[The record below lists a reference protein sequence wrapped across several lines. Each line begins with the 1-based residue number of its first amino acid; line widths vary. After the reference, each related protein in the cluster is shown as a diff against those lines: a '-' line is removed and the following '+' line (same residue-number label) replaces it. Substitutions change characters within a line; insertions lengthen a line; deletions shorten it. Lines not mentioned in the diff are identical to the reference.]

1 LTWTKPLFGSESS
14 GASCPRLTTRNA
26 GDANTS
32 SFKVH
37 HEGRR
42 LPFVVLERQGECG
55 RGGDNAVGTEITLI
69 SMRVRIRAPSG
80 QHTVELDAEATVGDL
95 KALIAEQAGVAV
107 AAQELLAGFPPKKV
121 TAGDGDTCASSGIAQ
136 GEIIT
141 VNELELAAP
150 EPTPTPP
157 NPDQIVIPDDDDIVA
172 STPPE
177 AAGPR
182 GGATADIPLEGDED
196 HALMMAIA
204 ASMEEANA
212 RTTKVPRIDGDW
224 TDMATDGDDAVMHS
238 PHNGVNAP
246 TTYEDDGTVAVRRV
260 IDSDNSCLFNAV
272 GYVTSRS
279 LREAPRLRRVIADAV
294 AGDTFTYTEGFL
306 GKPNAEYCTWIM
318 DSQHWGG
325 AVELSILASYHKK
338 EIAAY
343 DIQTQRCDVYGTGE
357 GYSERVMLLYDGLH
371 YDAMALTYEGAP
383 PDMDITIV
391 PSAGPEADAADAKAR
406 KVVAEAHQAR
416 QFTDTANFSLRCL
429 VCQQGLVGE
438 KEALE
443 HAKSTGHQNFGEY

>member
-1 LTWTKPLFGSESS
+1 
-14 GASCPRLTTRNA
+14 
-26 GDANTS
+26 
-32 SFKVH
+32 
-37 HEGRR
+37 
-42 LPFVVLERQGECG
+42 
-55 RGGDNAVGTEITLI
+55 VGTEITLI

-95 KALIAEQAGVAV
+95 KALIAEQAGVAI

-150 EPTPTPP
+150 EPAPTPP

-224 TDMATDGDDAVMHS
+224 TDMGGTDGDDAVMAS
-238 PHNGVNAP
+238 PHDGVNA

-294 AGDTFTYTEGFL
+294 AGGTFT
-306 GKPNAEYCTWIM
+306 
-318 DSQHWGG
+318 
-325 AVELSILASYHKK
+325 
-338 EIAAY
+338 
-343 DIQTQRCDVYGTGE
+343 
-357 GYSERVMLLYDGLH
+357 
-371 YDAMALTYEGAP
+371 
-383 PDMDITIV
+383 
-391 PSAGPEADAADAKAR
+391 
-406 KVVAEAHQAR
+406 
-416 QFTDTANFSLRCL
+416 
-429 VCQQGLVGE
+429 
-438 KEALE
+438 
-443 HAKSTGHQNFGEY
+443 

>member
-1 LTWTKPLFGSESS
+1 
-14 GASCPRLTTRNA
+14 
-26 GDANTS
+26 
-32 SFKVH
+32 
-37 HEGRR
+37 
-42 LPFVVLERQGECG
+42 
-55 RGGDNAVGTEITLI
+55 
-69 SMRVRIRAPSG
+69 MRVRIRAPSG

-95 KALIAEQAGVAV
+95 KALIAEQAGVAI

-150 EPTPTPP
+150 EPAPTPP

-238 PHNGVNAP
+238 PQGPGNAAR
-246 TTYEDDGTVAVRRV
+246 TYEDDGT
-260 IDSDNSCLFNAV
+260 CLL
-272 GYVTSRS
+272 YTSPSPRDLSTSR
-279 LREAPRLRRVIADAV
+279 
-294 AGDTFTYTEGFL
+294 
-306 GKPNAEYCTWIM
+306 M
-318 DSQHWGG
+318 
-325 AVELSILASYHKK
+325 
-338 EIAAY
+338 
-343 DIQTQRCDVYGTGE
+343 
-357 GYSERVMLLYDGLH
+357 
-371 YDAMALTYEGAP
+371 
-383 PDMDITIV
+383 
-391 PSAGPEADAADAKAR
+391 PSSA
-406 KVVAEAHQAR
+406 
-416 QFTDTANFSLRCL
+416 
-429 VCQQGLVGE
+429 
-438 KEALE
+438 
-443 HAKSTGHQNFGEY
+443 

>member
-1 LTWTKPLFGSESS
+1 MPRDEASRSRLEVTGESARGSKPGRAVRGGRGAVAVVICEVSVRTNLRLTWTKPLFGSESS

-37 HEGRR
+37 HEGRQ
-42 LPFVVLERQGECG
+42 LPFVVLEGQGECG

-95 KALIAEQAGVAV
+95 KALIAEQAGVAI

-150 EPTPTPP
+150 EPAPTPP

-224 TDMATDGDDAVMHS
+224 TDMATDGDDAVMSS
-238 PHNGVNAP
+238 PHNGRERA
-246 TTYEDDGTVAVRRV
+246 DDVRGRRDGRGQARHRQRQLVPLQRRRLRHVAVVAGGAAAPAGHRRRRRR
-260 IDSDNSCLFNAV
+260 
-272 GYVTSRS
+272 GYVHVHRG
-279 LREAPRLRRVIADAV
+279 V
-294 AGDTFTYTEGFL
+294 L
-306 GKPNAEYCTWIM
+306 G
-318 DSQHWGG
+318 
-325 AVELSILASYHKK
+325 
-338 EIAAY
+338 
-343 DIQTQRCDVYGTGE
+343 
-357 GYSERVMLLYDGLH
+357 
-371 YDAMALTYEGAP
+371 
-383 PDMDITIV
+383 
-391 PSAGPEADAADAKAR
+391 
-406 KVVAEAHQAR
+406 
-416 QFTDTANFSLRCL
+416 
-429 VCQQGLVGE
+429 
-438 KEALE
+438 
-443 HAKSTGHQNFGEY
+443 

>member
-1 LTWTKPLFGSESS
+1 M
-14 GASCPRLTTRNA
+14 
-26 GDANTS
+26 
-32 SFKVH
+32 
-37 HEGRR
+37 
-42 LPFVVLERQGECG
+42 
-55 RGGDNAVGTEITLI
+55 GTEITLI

-95 KALIAEQAGVAV
+95 KALIAEQAGVAI

-325 AVELSILASYHKK
+325 AVELSKTDNSIPFKNSSITTVEEAS
-338 EIAAY
+338 
-343 DIQTQRCDVYGTGE
+343 
-357 GYSERVMLLYDGLH
+357 
-371 YDAMALTYEGAP
+371 P
-383 PDMDITIV
+383 
-391 PSAGPEADAADAKAR
+391 
-406 KVVAEAHQAR
+406 
-416 QFTDTANFSLRCL
+416 NF
-429 VCQQGLVGE
+429 
-438 KEALE
+438 
-443 HAKSTGHQNFGEY
+443 

>member
-1 LTWTKPLFGSESS
+1 
-14 GASCPRLTTRNA
+14 
-26 GDANTS
+26 
-32 SFKVH
+32 
-37 HEGRR
+37 
-42 LPFVVLERQGECG
+42 
-55 RGGDNAVGTEITLI
+55 VGTEITLI

-150 EPTPTPP
+150 EPAPTPP

-238 PHNGVNAP
+238 PHMVVNARRRTR
-246 TTYEDDGTVAVRRV
+246 TTGRSRSGASSTATTRA
-260 IDSDNSCLFNAV
+260 SSTPSA
-272 GYVTSRS
+272 TSRRGRCGRRRGS
-279 LREAPRLRRVIADAV
+279 GGSSPTPSPGIRSRTPR
-294 AGDTFTYTEGFL
+294 G
-306 GKPNAEYCTWIM
+306 
-318 DSQHWGG
+318 S
-325 AVELSILASYHKK
+325 
-338 EIAAY
+338 
-343 DIQTQRCDVYGTGE
+343 
-357 GYSERVMLLYDGLH
+357 
-371 YDAMALTYEGAP
+371 
-383 PDMDITIV
+383 
-391 PSAGPEADAADAKAR
+391 
-406 KVVAEAHQAR
+406 
-416 QFTDTANFSLRCL
+416 
-429 VCQQGLVGE
+429 
-438 KEALE
+438 
-443 HAKSTGHQNFGEY
+443 

>member
-1 LTWTKPLFGSESS
+1 MTEKQSW
-14 GASCPRLTTRNA
+14 
-26 GDANTS
+26 
-32 SFKVH
+32 
-37 HEGRR
+37 
-42 LPFVVLERQGECG
+42 
-55 RGGDNAVGTEITLI
+55 VGTAKH
-69 SMRVRIRAPSG
+69 SKMRLRVRAPSG
-80 QHTVELDAEATVGDL
+80 QHTVEIDADATIGDL
-95 KALIAEQAGVAV
+95 KALIAETAGVV
-107 AAQELLAGFPPKKV
+107 VPAQELLAGFPPKKV
-121 TAGDGDTCASSGIAQ
+121 TAGDDDTCSSAGIAQ
-136 GEIIT
+136 GEIVT

-150 EPTPTPP
+150 EPIPELGAVESPA
-157 NPDQIVIPDDDDIVA
+157 DQIIIPDDDDDEIIA

-177 AAGPR
+177 DSGPNP
-182 GGATADIPLEGDED
+182 GASADIPLEGDED

-212 RTTKVPRIDGDW
+212 NRTNKMPRIDGDW
-224 TDMATDGDDAVMHS
+224 TDAGDDMIMSS
-238 PHNGVNAP
+238 PSAP
-246 TTYEDDGTVAVRRV
+246 SAPSAPSYEDDGTVAVRRV

-306 GKPNAEYCTWIM
+306 GKPNAEYCAWIM

-325 AVELSILASYHKK
+325 AVELSILAKHHRK

-357 GYSERVMLLYDGLH
+357 GYSERVMLIYDGLH

-391 PSAGPEADAADAKAR
+391 PSTGPEADAADAKAR
-406 KVVAEAHQAR
+406 RVVAEAHAAR
-416 QFTDTANFSLRCL
+416 QFTDTANFTLRCL
-429 VCQQGLVGE
+429 VCQKGLVGE
-438 KEALE
+438 KEAVE